1 MDNLLDEKKN
11 SFYESFKPWIISIL
25 LLPLAIFYTINGGKF
40 TSIDYINLLIH
51 EGGHGIF
58 KFFGRFIYTLG
69 GSLMQ
74 VLIPGMF
81 VVFYAIKRVRIG
93 VQIFLLW
100 LGENLINISVY
111 ISDARA
117 RKLPLLGGHK
127 VYHDWNWLLGQM
139 GLLEY
144 DEILGQIVF
153 ILGVLV
159 FLLCMLVPLFIKE
172 INVKNSV
179 QLNLNL

>member
-1 MDNLLDEKKN
+1 MNNSYSLKKKP
-11 SFYESFKPWIISIL
+11 FFDSFKPWIISLL
-25 LLPLAIFYTINGGKF
+25 LLPFVVYYTLNAGKF
-40 TSIDYINLLIH
+40 MFIDYVNLLIH

-58 KFFGRFIYTLG
+58 RIFGRFIYTLG

-81 VVFYAIKRVRIG
+81 VVFYAVKRARIG
-93 VQIFLLW
+93 TQVFLLW
-100 LGENLINISVY
+100 LGENFINISVY
-111 ISDARA
+111 VSDARA

-144 DEILGQIVF
+144 DELLGQIVF
-153 ILGVLV
+153 GFGIIAFILCLII
-159 FLLCMLVPLFIKE
+159 PLFIKE
-172 INVKNSV
+172 RVKENSIPID
-179 QLNLNL
+179 LNL